1 MKDFVGAL
9 LFAVLLLGVP
19 FFVVVYS
26 TALSVDL
33 GAASGSVPEIAA
45 GSSSTCSQ
53 NSLSGRPQS
62 CARLG
67 NMSDGEL
74 LDVPPFYIPPHCA
87 LQSLTFN
94 DSVECLTG
102 RKVYVLGNSVARG
115 IAFELALA
123 VGSKGLP
130 GNRTDQKRMCGVGR
144 PVDCKLP
151 TVTGIDVEYLPM
163 FAADAPRSVEHIPDC
178 AASLLGTG
186 PGGRTRQCLCK
197 RLSSSRKGDVLI
209 FGHGLGEA
217 SLIYMWGSNDIHDQ
231 YKPYS
236 LREEWGTQYPTATWA
251 TDFKAWLNRSANT
264 WIDVVTTCWH
274 GAPHDVYRLR
284 TPPLL
289 LSVPHGA
296 FHDGTQNF
304 TPVVNS
310 AFDSAWASQPW
321 GVIDTWGV
329 NSVAV
334 ASQKYWH
341 LYQDIVHHAGRL
353 SQIAV
358 EAVLSDLCPRQRP

>member
-1 MKDFVGAL
+1 MKDLVGAL
-9 LFAVLLLGVP
+9 LLALLLLGAT
-19 FFVVVYS
+19 FFVATYG
-26 TALSVDL
+26 TALSINLNTPLD
-33 GAASGSVPEIAA
+33 SVPEIAA
-45 GSSSTCSQ
+45 ASSNRIQ
-53 NSLSGRPQS
+53 LNLSGRPQS

-74 LDVPPFYIPPHCA
+74 LDVPPFYSSPHCT
-87 LQSLTFN
+87 LQSLTIN
-94 DSVECLTG
+94 DSIECLTG
-102 RKVYVLGNSVARG
+102 RTVYVIGNSVARG

-130 GNRTDQKRMCGVGR
+130 DNRTDQKRMCSARR
-144 PVDCKLP
+144 PVDCKIP
-151 TVTGIDVEYLPM
+151 TIAGIDVEYLPM

-178 AASLLGTG
+178 AASPLGSG
-186 PGGRTRQCLCK
+186 PGGRTKECLCK
-197 RLSSSRKGDVLI
+197 RLSSSRNGDVLI

-217 SLIYMWGSNDIHDQ
+217 SLIYMWASNDIHDQ
-231 YKPYS
+231 YKPPYS
-236 LREEWGTQYPTATWA
+236 LREEWGAEYPTATWA
-251 TDFKAWLNRSANT
+251 TDFKAWLNRSAVT
-264 WIDVVTTCWH
+264 WIDVVDTCWH
-274 GAPHDVYRLR
+274 GALRDVYRLR

-289 LSVPHGA
+289 LSIAHGA

-304 TPVVNS
+304 TPAVNA

-321 GVIDTWGV
+321 GVIDTWSV

-334 ASQKYWH
+334 ASKKYWH

-358 EAVLSDLCPRQRP
+358 EAVLSDLCPH